1 AEPGARLYRT
11 GDLARRLPDGNL
23 QFLGRTDGQVKVRGF
38 RIELGEIEAVLLG
51 HPGVRDA
58 AAMVR
63 APREDL
69 PGDPRLVAYVVPEHP
84 GEDLGEPLRVFL
96 AERRPA
102 YMVPAAYVMLSSLP
116 LTPNGKV

>member
-1 AEPGARLYRT
+1 GVPGEIHLGGFLARGYLGNPGATAERYLPDPFAAEPGARVYRT
-11 GDLARRLPDGNL
+11 GDLVRRLADGNL

-58 AAMVR
+58 AARVR

-84 GEDLGEPLRVFL
+84 GEDLG
-96 AERRPA
+96 
-102 YMVPAAYVMLSSLP
+102 
-116 LTPNGKV
+116 